1 MKRLL
6 ERTGVRPE
14 EIGYINAH
22 ATSTQIG
29 DKAEMLAIRDVFESC
44 KQSVHISSTK
54 VALPA
59 VSHYREPQ
67 DTCWVPQER
76 LKRRFA

>member
-1 MKRLL
+1 MNDSCMKRLL

-44 KQSVHISSTK
+44 KQTVHISSTK
-54 VALPA
+54 VTLTDIF
-59 VSHYREPQ
+59 HCREQP
-67 DTCWVPQER
+67 DTC
-76 LKRRFA
+76 